1 MSPCCG
7 SCTLDTVLTDLIL
20 QRHFV
25 FCIRMDWAPVSFLL
39 QNDPNSILTTFVQE
53 WNAFILRAFWS
64 CGCYAVNVSC
74 FAVTIFQAGQLE
86 SKLVVVVVCRT
97 RLLFNCSSTPL
108 FSCLT
113 WCLYTLSYFNI
124 PPSPGYLWFLLPRK
138 HLHLFFIWFF
148 TLLRLDLNTCATA
161 AWQTKFMQ
169 AALSYLCGAPVGGAA
184 NERVKTSITH
194 ESAEE
199 MWRKLGSECMGQR
212 FETLFGS
219 KLWFSEQL

>member
-1 MSPCCG
+1 M
-7 SCTLDTVLTDLIL
+7 
-20 QRHFV
+20 
-25 FCIRMDWAPVSFLL
+25 
-39 QNDPNSILTTFVQE
+39 
-53 WNAFILRAFWS
+53 RAFQT

-97 RLLFNCSSTPL
+97 RLLFNCSPQMPCMSL
-108 FSCLT
+108 GGVYMRFHFLT
-113 WCLYTLSYFNI
+113 FPPVLGIFEFVAKKTFTLIFFF
-124 PPSPGYLWFLLPRK
+124 FL
-138 HLHLFFIWFF
+138 
-148 TLLRLDLNTCATA
+148 TLLRLDLNTCAAA

-184 NERVKTSITH
+184 NERVKMAITH

-199 MWRKLGSECMGQR
+199 MWHKLGNECMGQR
-212 FETLFGS
+212 CEALFGS